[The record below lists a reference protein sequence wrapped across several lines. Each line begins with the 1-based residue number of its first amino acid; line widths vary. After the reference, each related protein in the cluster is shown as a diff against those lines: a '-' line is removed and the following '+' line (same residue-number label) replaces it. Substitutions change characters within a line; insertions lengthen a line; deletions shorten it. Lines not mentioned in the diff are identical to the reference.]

1 MYLEYEAEDIQV
13 MVRCA
18 KCDSVMHISDQYEYS
33 QHITVDVMPCG
44 CEESELADDHDVN
57 RHLKRD

>member
-1 MYLEYEAEDIQV
+1 MQIEYEVKDIPV

-44 CEESELADDHDVN
+44 CEEEE
-57 RHLKRD
+57 